1 MNEPWV
7 AIALG
12 GAGGA
17 LVRAGLIRLAEGSP
31 SRSGRRSLDPA
42 FAIVLAN
49 TIGCFLIGAWTGQLT
64 ATPGDVPAWIHA
76 LVMTG
81 LCGGLTTFSTLC
93 ADATRLA
100 KQESLWMAAGYLG
113 FTTIFGLTA
122 FLTGKWLPL

>member
-17 LVRAGLIRLAEGSP
+17 LIRAGLIRLAEGSA
-31 SRSGRRSLDPA
+31 SRPGRRGLDPA
-42 FAIVLAN
+42 FAILVAN
-49 TIGCFLIGAWTGQLT
+49 TIGCFLLGAWTGQT
-64 ATPGDVPAWIHA
+64 AATPGDLPAWIHA

-81 LCGGLTTFSTLC
+81 LCGGLSTFSTLC
-93 ADATRLA
+93 ADSTRLA
-100 KQESLWMAAGYLG
+100 KHESLWMAAGYLG

-122 FLTGKWLPL
+122 FLAGKWLPL